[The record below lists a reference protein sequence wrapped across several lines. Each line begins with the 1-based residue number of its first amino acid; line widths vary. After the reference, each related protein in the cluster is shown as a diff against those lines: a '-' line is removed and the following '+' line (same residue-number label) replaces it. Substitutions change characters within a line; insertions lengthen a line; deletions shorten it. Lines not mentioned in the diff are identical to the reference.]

1 MPIIHQ
7 VEDLQFVC
15 FAVVFG
21 VMAWQSRGEKTIRY
35 VWCSHLLAMAVAG
48 VDAVVA
54 QPLTLLANCAILTIL
69 GLRYAVLAA
78 GIASFTGRA
87 EWLGR
92 TCFGLTGVAMCMLG
106 LGRTGMAG
114 RTVLS
119 MYYVVL
125 AAELLLICVILVRPR
140 ERAPAVPRWILAGL
154 FLLSAAYRVDQ
165 MLFVLSK
172 RTAHDLW
179 WRDQG
184 LFLNSTIL
192 GCLLPFTVVWMM
204 NARSHATLLEQ
215 SLLDPLTNLLNR
227 RGLAEVA
234 ARELARYGRSRRDIA
249 VAVGDLDRF
258 KALNDTYG
266 HGFGDEVLEATARL
280 LRETLRETDVV
291 ARTGGEEFVMLL
303 PLTDEGEM
311 IRVLERVRVV
321 LEGKALAAGNGEDV
335 RVTMSIGV
343 TNTRG
348 RVGVSWEEL
357 QEEADQ
363 ALYEAKQGG
372 RNRIVCAAGDA
383 VRVEA

>member
-165 MLFVLSK
+165 MLFVL
-172 RTAHDLW
+172 
-179 WRDQG
+179 
-184 LFLNSTIL
+184 
-192 GCLLPFTVVWMM
+192 